1 MKVAL
6 TGVTGFLGPGLVQG
20 LLERGH
26 TVHVLARDLG
36 RAVAGLPPGV
46 TGSFFDAATP
56 LAPGALAGAEA
67 VVHLAGEPVAQR
79 WTDEAKKRIRTSRV
93 VGTRLLVEAM
103 RAAGTV
109 RHFVSASAVGYYGSE
124 SGAQPLTEDSP
135 MGEDFLAQVCA
146 GWEAEAR
153 EAVASGIRTV
163 HMRIGVVLHPEG
175 GALKQLLPPFRLGLG
190 GRVGSGQ
197 QYLSWIHREDVVGMM
212 LFALEHPELQGPVN
226 VTAPEPVTNADFT
239 RALGA
244 ALKRPAVLPLPAF
257 ALRAA
262 LGEMA
267 QVVLGGQRALPKR
280 AQEAGFT
287 FRHPELGEALRS
299 LLG

>member
-6 TGVTGFLGPGLVQG
+6 TGVTGFLGPSLVQG

-36 RAVAGLPPGV
+36 RAVGRLPPGV

-67 VVHLAGEPVAQR
+67 VVHLAGEPVSQR
-79 WTDEAKKRIRTSRV
+79 WTDEAQKRIRSSRV

-109 RHFVSASAVGYYGSE
+109 RHFVSASAVGYYGSG
-124 SGAQPLTEDSP
+124 SGAQPFTEESP
-135 MGEDFLAQVCA
+135 PGEDFLALVCA
-146 GWEAEAR
+146 AWEAEAR
-153 EAVASGIRTV
+153 DAASTGIRTV
-163 HMRIGVVLHPEG
+163 LLRLGVVLHPEG

-190 GRVGSGQ
+190 GRVGTGQ
-197 QYLSWIHREDVVGMM
+197 QYLSWIHREDAVSLI

-239 RALGA
+239 RALGT
-244 ALKRPAVLPLPAF
+244 ALKRPAVIPVPAF
-257 ALRAA
+257 ALKAA
-262 LGEMA
+262 LGEMSL
-267 QVVLGGQRALPKR
+267 VVLGGQRALPKR

>member
-6 TGVTGFLGPGLVQG
+6 TGVTGFLGPALVQG

-26 TVHVLARDLG
+26 TVHVLARDLE
-36 RAVAGLPPGV
+36 RAVARLPPGV

-79 WTDEAKKRIRTSRV
+79 WTEEAQKRIRSSRV

-124 SGAQPLTEDSP
+124 SGAQPFTEDSP
-135 MGEDFLAQVCA
+135 PGEDFLAQVCA

-153 EAVASGIRTV
+153 EAAAAGIRTV
-163 HMRIGVVLHPEG
+163 LLRIGVVLHPEG

-197 QYLSWIHREDVVGMM
+197 QYLSWIHREDAVGLI
-212 LFALEHPELQGPVN
+212 LFALEHPELRGPMN

-239 RALGA
+239 RALGT
-244 ALKRPAVLPLPAF
+244 ALKRPTVLPVPAF
-257 ALRAA
+257 ALKAA